1 MQCGLPCLG
10 SACKYKDVRVYYC
23 DQCETAYAEYRI
35 NNEDYCEECA
45 AEYLKEVFND
55 LAIFEQA
62 EALDV
67 SLRYIE

>member
-1 MQCGLPCLG
+1 MG

-23 DQCETAYAEYRI
+23 DKCKTAYAEYRI
-35 NNEDYCEECA
+35 DDEDYCEECA

-62 EALDV
+62 DALDI
-67 SLRYIE
+67 SLRRIE